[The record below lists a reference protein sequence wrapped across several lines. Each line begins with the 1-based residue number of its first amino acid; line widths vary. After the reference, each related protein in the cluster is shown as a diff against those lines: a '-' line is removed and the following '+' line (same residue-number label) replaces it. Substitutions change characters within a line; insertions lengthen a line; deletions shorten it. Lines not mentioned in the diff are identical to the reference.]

1 MNLGVDPHLSKSLPA
16 PHIFAPSRED
26 VLSTLAFFFGE
37 PSVPEKLRDYS
48 EHNAMT
54 YHFPDACEPRA
65 AAAAAAAA
73 ALQPRPTAAL
83 DGLLPRA
90 VSQTTGRT
98 QRSARRSTT

>member
-1 MNLGVDPHLSKSLPA
+1 MRPFESLGLGATRASMNLGVDPNLSKSLPA

-54 YHFPDACEPRA
+54 CALPIRTPHTTHAPRIDEA
-65 AAAAAAAA
+65 NGHVL
-73 ALQPRPTAAL
+73 LQ
-83 DGLLPRA
+83 D
-90 VSQTTGRT
+90 V
-98 QRSARRSTT
+98 